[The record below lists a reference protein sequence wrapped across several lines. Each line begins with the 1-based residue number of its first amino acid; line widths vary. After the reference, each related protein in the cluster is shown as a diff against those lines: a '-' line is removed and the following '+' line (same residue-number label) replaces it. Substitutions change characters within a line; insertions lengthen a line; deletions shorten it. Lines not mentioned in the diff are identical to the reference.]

1 MQVDLVMPKCGLT
14 MREGT
19 IVRWIREEG
28 DVVAD
33 GEAVLEIETEK
44 ALIEVPA
51 PDAGKI
57 VRRVAEVGAIV
68 PVGDVLAVLEVAKGL
83 QTRAAPV
90 STGTA
95 VESAPQPTLD
105 PSPSGKAPS
114 DAPPLIA
121 GRASPVARR
130 LARELGVDVAVL
142 VGTGARGLVTEA
154 DIRAAAAARP
164 KSGAGAGSLRP
175 AKVETLRGMRKAIA
189 SSMSRSVAEAPQVT
203 LSRETG
209 MAGASA
215 LRQGKAPEL
224 NITDIL
230 VATVARVL
238 GRHPRLNA
246 HLVGDELRF
255 FETVNIALA
264 VAIEDGLVAPVLR
277 DAGRTSLEEIAIL
290 RTRLVK
296 DARERNLRQSDLED
310 GTFTITNLGAYG
322 IDAFTPI
329 LSPPQVAILGI
340 GAIRSRPAV
349 VDQAIVARETCVLSL
364 TFDHRALD
372 GAPAALFLSDL
383 SGVLADPARLEEAL
397 R

>member
-19 IVRWIREEG
+19 VVRWIIEEG
-28 DVVAD
+28 DIVAE

-51 PDAGKI
+51 VDAGKI
-57 VRRVAEVGAIV
+57 VRRVAEVGAII
-68 PVGDVLAVLEVAKGL
+68 PVGDVLAVLEVANGARM
-83 QTRAAPV
+83 TAAPP
-90 STGTA
+90 SGEKS
-95 VESAPQPTLD
+95 VESAAQPTRD

-130 LARELGVDVAVL
+130 LAQELGVDVAVL

-154 DIRAAAAARP
+154 DIRAAAAARS

-189 SSMSRSVAEAPQVT
+189 SSMSRSVAEVPQVT

-209 MAGASA
+209 MAGVSA
-215 LRQGKAPEL
+215 LRQGTPPEL

-246 HLVGDELRF
+246 HLLGDELRF
-255 FETVNIALA
+255 FDTVNIALA
-264 VAIEDGLVAPVLR
+264 VAIEDGLVTPVLR
-277 DAGRTSLEEIAIL
+277 DAGRTSLKEIATL

-296 DARERNLRQSDLED
+296 DARERTLRQSDLED

-329 LSPPQVAILGI
+329 LSPPQVAILGV
-340 GAIRSRPAV
+340 GAMQSRPAV
-349 VDQAIVARETCVLSL
+349 VNGAIVARETCVLSL

-383 SGVLADPARLEEAL
+383 SGILADPARLEEAL